1 MKIDNQGEKSMTIL
15 DKIKNKIAEEAADT
29 TGQVADRLQDE
40 AIEAV
45 LGGINSDAWKTYMNN
60 FADSPEQLRR
70 LTAKDATADDPYVRK
85 ALAYLVSNAV
95 CGITT
100 ITRLKDRLE
109 DGLLDQGL

>member
-1 MKIDNQGEKSMTIL
+1 MTIL
-15 DKIKNKIAEEAADT
+15 DKINIKIEEEAADP
-29 TGQVADRLQDE
+29 TGQVADNLQDE
-40 AIEAV
+40 AVEAI
-45 LGGINSDAWKTYMNN
+45 LGGIKSDAWRTYMNN
-60 FADSPEQLRR
+60 FADSPEQLAR
-70 LTAKDATADDPYVRK
+70 LTAEDATADDPYVRK

>member
-1 MKIDNQGEKSMTIL
+1 MTIL
-15 DKIKNKIAEEAADT
+15 DKIKNKIEEEAADP

-40 AIEAV
+40 AIEALLFG
-45 LGGINSDAWKTYMNN
+45 LGTDAWTTYMNN
-60 FADSPEQLRR
+60 FADSPEQLKR
-70 LTAKDATADDPYVRK
+70 LTAKDATATDPYMRK

-95 CGITT
+95 CGVTT